1 MLTGE
6 RNGALIAVVALLL
19 AAILMFQVGT
29 DVSAPTGTS
38 DITGRSIGRAGFA
51 YLTGIRTYAAAVLW
65 NRLDPIGD
73 TYYGDKTLTQ
83 QTFVLPTLHIVQV
96 LDPQFTQAYYV
107 SAWIIFARGNRQGG
121 LANARDGVRNNPR
134 SGLMITQLA
143 QFLLIMRTDG
153 PSYLPEAAKWAD
165 RGRQADV
172 VWTDPEEQV
181 EGYSQFRVI
190 YERTGQTAKVLQV
203 EEVLRQLE
211 AGGAGKSGSSKRP
224 LGQVGR

>member
-1 MLTGE
+1 VLTGE
-6 RNGALIAVVALLL
+6 RNWALAAAVAMLL
-19 AAILMFQVGT
+19 AAVLMFQAGT
-29 DVSAPTGTS
+29 DRLAPTGTS

-107 SAWIIFARGNRQGG
+107 SAWIIFARGDRRGG

-134 SGLMITQLA
+134 SGLMITQLT
-143 QFLLIMRTDG
+143 QFLLLMRTDG
-153 PSYLPEAAKWAD
+153 PQYLPEAVKWAD
-165 RGRQADV
+165 RGREKDV
-172 VWTDPEEQV
+172 VWTDSEEKV
-181 EGYSQFRVI
+181 EGYGQFRVI
-190 YERTGQTAKVLQV
+190 YERTGQTEKVLQV
-203 EEVLRQLE
+203 EAVLRQLE
-211 AGGAGKSGSSKRP
+211 AGGADNSGAPKRP
-224 LGQVGR
+224 LGQVGK

>member
-6 RNGALIAVVALLL
+6 RNWALAAAVAILL
-19 AAILMFQVGT
+19 AAVLMFQAGT
-29 DVSAPTGTS
+29 DVLAPTGTS

-107 SAWIIFARGNRQGG
+107 SAWIVFRRGDKLGG
-121 LANARDGVRNNPR
+121 LDNARDGVRNNPK
-134 SGLMITQLA
+134 SGLMISQLA

-153 PSYLPEAAKWAD
+153 PQYLPEAAKWAD
-165 RGRQADV
+165 RGRGSDV
-172 VWTDPEEQV
+172 VWTDDEEMV
-181 EGYSQFRVI
+181 EGYAEFRVI
-190 YERTGQTAKVLQV
+190 YKLTGQTEKLAQV
-203 EEVLRQLE
+203 EAVLHQLE
-211 AGGAGKSGSSKRP
+211 ASGAGKSGAVKRP
-224 LGQVGR
+224 FGQVGK